1 MKYYGSLIGHVA
13 EVNGIQLVVVKL
25 ITEESLWMSTCS
37 ILWNTNGQTG
47 EFRLISRRSA
57 LHFGIIN
64 LKRNTHMMM
73 KNC

>member
-37 ILWNTNGQTG
+37 IL
-47 EFRLISRRSA
+47 
-57 LHFGIIN
+57 
-64 LKRNTHMMM
+64 
-73 KNC
+73 